1 VESTVSAEF
10 KSVIETLTS
19 KMLKKQ
25 LFVVL
30 WKSLGH
36 PDLVKRDLPKHLDYM
51 IGLEKRGV
59 IFASGPFTPGQGAS
73 LGDGLTIFRASSI
86 DEAKVFANSDP
97 FVLSGA
103 RGYDIREWTV
113 MEGRVTVEL
122 DFSDTS
128 YRIE

>member
-1 VESTVSAEF
+1 VESNVSAEL

-30 WKSLGH
+30 WKSFGH
-36 PDLVKRDLPKHLDYM
+36 PELVQRDLPKHLDYM

-59 IFASGPFTPGQGAS
+59 VFASGPFTPGQGVS
-73 LGDGLTIFRASSI
+73 VGDGLTIFRASSI

-113 MEGRVTVEL
+113 MEGRVKVEL
-122 DFSDTS
+122 DFSDTT
-128 YRIE
+128 YRID

>member
-1 VESTVSAEF
+1 MSAEL

-30 WKSLGH
+30 WKSLGY
-36 PDLVKRDLPKHLDYM
+36 PDLLKRDLAKHLEYM

-59 IFASGPFTPGQGAS
+59 VFASGPFSPGQGAA

-103 RGYDIREWTV
+103 RSYDIREWTV
-113 MEGRVTVEL
+113 MEGRIKVEL
-122 DFSDTS
+122 NFSDIS
-128 YRIE
+128 YRID

>member
-1 VESTVSAEF
+1 VSADF
-10 KSVIETLTS
+10 KSIIQALTS
-19 KMLKKQ
+19 RMLKKR

-30 WKSLGH
+30 WKSFGH
-36 PDLVKRDLPKHLDYM
+36 PDMIQRDLQKHLEY
-51 IGLEKRGV
+51 IIALEKRGV
-59 IFASGPFTPGQGAS
+59 VFASGPFTPGQGAS
-73 LGDGLTIFRASSI
+73 LGDGLTIFRAASI

-103 RGYDIREWTV
+103 RGYDVREWTI
-113 MEGRVTVEL
+113 MEGSIGLKL

>member
-1 VESTVSAEF
+1 MSAEL

-30 WKSLGH
+30 WKSFGH

-59 IFASGPFTPGQGAS
+59 VFASGPFTPALGVS
-73 LGDGLTIFRASSI
+73 MGDGLTILRAASI
-86 DEAKVFANSDP
+86 DEARVFANSDP

-103 RGYDIREWTV
+103 RTYDVREWTI
-113 MEGRVTVEL
+113 MEGRLGVEL
-122 DFSDTS
+122 DFSDRT

>member
-1 VESTVSAEF
+1 VSADF
-10 KSVIETLTS
+10 KSMIEALTS
-19 KMLKKQ
+19 RMLKKR

-30 WKSLGH
+30 WKSFGH
-36 PDLVKRDLPKHLDYM
+36 PDMIQRDLHKHLEYM
-51 IGLEKRGV
+51 IALEKRGV
-59 IFASGPFTPGQGAS
+59 VFASGPFTPGQGAS
-73 LGDGLTIFRASSI
+73 VGDGLTIFRAHSI

-103 RGYDIREWTV
+103 RGYDVREWTI
-113 MEGRVTVEL
+113 MEGRIGLKL